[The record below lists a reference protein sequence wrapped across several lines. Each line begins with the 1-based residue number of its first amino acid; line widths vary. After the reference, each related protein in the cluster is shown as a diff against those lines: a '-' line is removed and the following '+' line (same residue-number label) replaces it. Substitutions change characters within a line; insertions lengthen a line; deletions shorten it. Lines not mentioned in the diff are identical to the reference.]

1 MCEAYSAPYAPEGKH
16 AINSQTKSFM
26 ATALGLAVGEGRL
39 TLEDRV
45 LPYFPEVD
53 PDGVCENGRKMRVR
67 DLLAMASGHAQDPMD
82 AFRQGGPE
90 AYFALPVPYEPGTHF
105 LYNTGNS
112 NMLGLLVERVTGQSL
127 YAYLKARVFDKIG
140 IAIEDGD
147 WDRVRGACSGGFGL
161 HATAMDVL
169 RLANLYLLRGRW
181 QGEQILPEEWV
192 DLVSKKKIDNGDGTD
207 SWGAGYS
214 YQFWMCDYADAYR
227 IDGAGGQQAAIVP
240 SEDMVILFNSALHGE
255 VSDYAQV
262 LARFFV
268 LPGVHKDPLPENPAA
283 LARLNALREEIAQP
297 QPRAFVPVPEA
308 ALGAWRAADAG
319 AAWSEIEIRRTPG
332 GMGLSLVLRG
342 ARIDLE
348 LGLDGVRRLSRWH
361 DPEGRAYASCGWGQ
375 WSGNRFFGRVTFF
388 PDIPTLTLDIER
400 TPQGLTAWIQTNWV
414 PPIGEGR
421 PQKFRRQA

>member
-1 MCEAYSAPYAPEGKH
+1 
-16 AINSQTKSFM
+16 
-26 ATALGLAVGEGRL
+26 
-39 TLEDRV
+39 
-45 LPYFPEVD
+45 
-53 PDGVCENGRKMRVR
+53 
-67 DLLAMASGHAQDPMD
+67 
-82 AFRQGGPE
+82 
-90 AYFALPVPYEPGTHF
+90 
-105 LYNTGNS
+105 
-112 NMLGLLVERVTGQSL
+112 
-127 YAYLKARVFDKIG
+127 
-140 IAIEDGD
+140 
-147 WDRVRGACSGGFGL
+147 
-161 HATAMDVL
+161 
-169 RLANLYLLRGRW
+169 
-181 QGEQILPEEWV
+181 
-192 DLVSKKKIDNGDGTD
+192 
-207 SWGAGYS
+207 
-214 YQFWMCDYADAYR
+214 
-227 IDGAGGQQAAIVP
+227 
-240 SEDMVILFNSALHGE
+240 MVILFNSALHGE

-308 ALGAWRAADAG
+308 ALGVWRAADAG

-332 GMGLSLVLRG
+332 GMGLSIVLRG

-375 WSGNRFFGRVTFF
+375 WSGSRFFGRVTFF

-400 TPQGLTAWIQTNWV
+400 TPQGLTVWIQTNWV